1 MARQVVKQPL
11 GIPART
17 RYEDDLYSWV
27 QEQVELLRAGR
38 LGEVDAINIAEELA
52 DVGNEQFD
60 KLESAFAVVT
70 QHLLKWD
77 HQPER
82 RSRSWAATVREQ
94 RRRIDRVIRKNPG
107 LKPHIAEALREGYA
121 DGRDRAIAETEMADE
136 TFPVACPYS
145 FEEIMSRDITFE
157 PALVAKS

>member
-1 MARQVVKQPL
+1 MARQVVKQPP
-11 GIPART
+11 GTPART

-38 LGEVDAINIAEELA
+38 LGEIDANNIAEELS

-60 KLESAFAVVT
+60 KLESAFAVLT

-82 RSRSWAATVREQ
+82 RSRGWAATIREQ
-94 RRRIDRVIRKNPG
+94 RRRIERVLRKNPG
-107 LKPHIAEALREGYA
+107 LKPHLAEAMTEGYA
-121 DGRDRAIAETEMADE
+121 DGRDRAIAETELPDE
-136 TFPVACPYS
+136 TFPLECPYS
-145 FEEIMSRDITFE
+145 FDEIVSRGIAFE
-157 PALVAKS
+157 PTRVSKA